1 MRVLTAA
8 QMREADRFTIEE
20 LGIPSLVLMENA
32 GRQVVAAIEAL
43 FPELGTRRVAVLA
56 GRGNNGGDGFVIA
69 RTLLERVVEVPVF
82 VIGPLA
88 EVRGDARHNLEVLGR
103 MGASVVEIADEQ
115 TWELHFS
122 EISTCD
128 LIVDAIFGTGLR
140 QALDGMYPTIV
151 GDLNG
156 SGIPVVS
163 VDVPSGLLA
172 DTHEVQGEA
181 IRAAVTVA
189 LAAPKVCHILPPAQR
204 VCGELVIADIGIPEA
219 VLERLDGP
227 YLEVVTRG
235 VMRAVL
241 EPRDPEAHKGDF
253 GRVLIV
259 AGSMGKSG
267 AAHLTAMAALRS
279 GAGLVT
285 VATPKSVQ
293 PILAAMAP
301 EYMTVG
307 LPEDDQ
313 GRVTADAVDRVLE
326 IPTDVIA
333 MGPGL
338 GGGDGVRE
346 FVHAVVDRAGVPMV
360 LDADALNAF
369 AGEHAAR
376 LAGHDGHDVILT
388 PHPGEMARLAATT
401 VDEVQK
407 DRVAT
412 ARAFAGAHQMH
423 VVLKGH
429 RTLIAAPDGS
439 VAINMTGNPGMATGG
454 TGDVLTGVIAGWFAH
469 LLDAEG
475 ASRLGVYLH
484 GHAGDLAMADL
495 GEVALTASD
504 LLTYLGDA
512 VLELSAEKSSSG
524 SDDEET

>member
-8 QMREADRFTIEE
+8 QMREADRITIQE

-32 GRQVVAAIEAL
+32 GRQVVAAIEAV
-43 FPELGTRRVAVLA
+43 FPDLTTRRVAVLA

-103 MGASVVEIADEQ
+103 LGASVVEIADEQ

-122 EISTCD
+122 EISQCD

-140 QALDGMYPTIV
+140 QVLDGMYPTIV

-163 VDVPSGLLA
+163 VDIPSGLLA

-181 IRAAVTVA
+181 VRAAVTVT
-189 LAAPKVCHILPPAQR
+189 LAAPKICHILPPAQR
-204 VCGELVIADIGIPEA
+204 VCGELVVADIGIPEA
-219 VLERLDGP
+219 VLERLEGA

-235 VMRAVL
+235 VMRSVL
-241 EPRDPEAHKGDF
+241 EPRDPEAHKGEF
-253 GRVLIV
+253 GRVLII

-267 AAHLTAMAALRS
+267 AAHLTATAALRS

-285 VATPKSVQ
+285 IATPKSVQ

-301 EYMTVG
+301 EYMTIG
-307 LPEDDQ
+307 LPEDEE
-313 GRVTADAVDRVLE
+313 GRVTPDAVDRILE
-326 IPTDVIA
+326 MSTDVIA

-338 GGGDGVRE
+338 GTGDGVRQ
-346 FVHAVVDRAGVPMV
+346 FVHAVVERAGVPMV

-369 AGEHAAR
+369 AGEHADRLTAR
-376 LAGHDGHDVILT
+376 DGHDIIIT
-388 PHPGEMARLAATT
+388 PHPGEMARLAGVST
-401 VDEVQK
+401 DEVQK
-407 DRVAT
+407 DRVAV
-412 ARAFAGAHQMH
+412 ARAFAESHQLH

-429 RTLIAAPDGS
+429 RTLVAAPDGS

-454 TGDVLTGVIAGWFAH
+454 TGDVLTGVIAGWFGQ

-495 GEVALTASD
+495 GEVALNASD

-512 VLELSAEKSSSG
+512 VLELSADPSAAA
-524 SDDEET
+524 DDEDA

>member
-8 QMREADRFTIEE
+8 QMREADRITIEE

-32 GRQVVAAIEAL
+32 GRQAVAAIEAM
-43 FPELGTRRVAVLA
+43 FPNLGTQRVAVLA

-69 RTLLERVVEVPVF
+69 RTLLERVLEVPVF
-82 VIGPLA
+82 VIGPLSD
-88 EVRGDARHNLEVLGR
+88 VRGDARHNLEVLGR
-103 MGASVVEIADEQ
+103 MGVSVVEIADEQ

-140 QALDGMYPTIV
+140 QPPDGMYPTIFA
-151 GDLNG
+151 DLNG
-156 SGIPVVS
+156 SGIPVIS

-172 DTHEVQGEA
+172 DTHDVQGEA
-181 IRAAVTVA
+181 VRAAVTVT
-189 LAAPKVCHILPPAQR
+189 LASPKICHILPPAQR
-204 VCGELVIADIGIPEA
+204 ICGELVVADIGIPEG
-219 VLERLDGP
+219 VIDRLEGP
-227 YLEVVTRG
+227 YLEVITRG
-235 VMRAVL
+235 VTRALV
-241 EPRDPEAHKGDF
+241 EPRDPEAHKGEF

-267 AAHLTAMAALRS
+267 AAHLAAMAALRS

-285 VATPKSVQ
+285 VATPRSVQ

-301 EYMTVG
+301 EYMTIG
-307 LPEDDQ
+307 LPEDEDGQ
-313 GRVTADAVDRVLE
+313 VAEGAVDRVLA
-326 IPTDVIA
+326 TAADVIA

-338 GGGDGVRE
+338 GTGPGVRA
-346 FVHAVVDRAGVPMV
+346 FVHAVVERTGVPIV

-376 LAGHDGHDVILT
+376 LQGRDGLDVIIT
-388 PHPGEMARLAATT
+388 PHPGEMARLLGTT
-401 VDEVQK
+401 TEEVQR
-407 DRVAT
+407 DRVKA
-412 ARAFAGAHQMH
+412 ARAFAEQHQLH

-429 RTLIAAPDGS
+429 RTLIAAPEGR

-454 TGDVLTGVIAGWFAH
+454 TGDVLTGVIAGWFGQ

-475 ASRLGVYLH
+475 AARLGVYLH
-484 GHAGDLAMADL
+484 GHAGDLAMADH
-495 GEVALTASD
+495 GEVALNASD

-512 VLELSAEKSSSG
+512 VLELCAERSVASE
-524 SDDEET
+524 DENE